1 MPLNAK
7 ILTRLVFI
15 KWSRRIYILIFNPST
30 QIQKHYFSVLNTSTQ
45 HKLNYCQ
52 TANFENVDI
61 PIEGKPFPLPLQ
73 TNFSLNQLKT
83 YPAISGPELLFLLL
97 KALISI
103 SAPFSSTRL
112 TSWALSSSTDFSL
125 TISCRSTGLNPA
137 LSRRSRVAIYRS
149 WKREGGEVNGRRS
162 N

>member
-15 KWSRRIYILIFNPST
+15 KWSRRIYILIFNPNT

-45 HKLNYCQ
+45 HKLNYCK

-61 PIEGKPFPLPLQ
+61 PIEESPFRYPIQ

-83 YPAISGPELLFLLL
+83 YPDRPGPELFFLLL

-103 SAPFSSTRL
+103 SAPFSPTRL

-149 WKREGGEVNGRRS
+149 WKREGGEVNWRRS